1 MGDGG
6 SAGRTARASVKNG
19 DGGPGKKHWSVRIIY
34 RLEPGRKTG
43 LERRAKDAAKMAV
56 SVEKKGRAGTASPGG
71 VRFVAIK
78 KIAWC

>member
-1 MGDGG
+1 M
-6 SAGRTARASVKNG
+6 KNG

-56 SVEKKGRAGTASPGG
+56 SVEKKGAQAQRHQEA
-71 VRFVAIK
+71 
-78 KIAWC
+78 

>member
-1 MGDGG
+1 MGGGG

-56 SVEKKGRAGTASPGG
+56 SVEKKGAQAQRHQEA
-71 VRFVAIK
+71 
-78 KIAWC
+78 